1 MYHKL
6 SNTASRLTLEK
17 EFNRRFKYPDLFG
30 KQVLINGLDEVTIPI
45 ITMEEEELLVP
56 AIWGLLPEGY
66 RDDWNVFQD
75 IFNSLNLNINSMNNP
90 SWYSSALMQRRCL
103 IPVTGFFTSYL
114 IDGILYPYYF
124 HRASG
129 LPFCLTGIY
138 NKLDDGFLTCSI
150 ITTHTHHNLKTVQNI
165 DVTVPMMLPKELS
178 SSWLAKDLNEKEIQN
193 LLNAT
198 PNFKLIAHP
207 ISKEFFK
214 NNISYASML
223 EPVYYE
229 AAPTGMILKHG
240 IELLSL

>member
-6 SNTASRLTLEK
+6 SNTASRTTLEK
-17 EFNRRFKYPDLFG
+17 EFNRRFKYPNLFQ
-30 KQVLINGLDEVTIPI
+30 KQVLINGIDEVTIPI
-45 ITMEEEELLVP
+45 IPMEEADLMVP

-66 RDDWNVFQD
+66 KDEWSVFQD
-75 IFNSLNLNINSMNNP
+75 IFNSLNLNIHSLSNP
-90 SWYSSALMQRRCL
+90 SWYSNALLQRRCL

-124 HRASG
+124 RRRSG

-150 ITTHTHHNLKTVQNI
+150 ITTHTNHNLKAIQNI
-165 DVTVPMMLPKELS
+165 DGTVPMMLSKDQYNT
-178 SSWLAKDLNEKEIQN
+178 WLNQDLNENDIQN

-198 PNFKLIAHP
+198 PNFRLIAHP

-214 NNISYASML
+214 NNISYTSML

-240 IELLSL
+240 VELLSL

>member
-6 SNTASRLTLEK
+6 SNTASKTTLEK
-17 EFNRRFKYPDLFG
+17 EFNRPFKHPNLFQ
-30 KQVLINGLDEVTIPI
+30 KQVLINGIDEVTIPI
-45 ITMEEEELLVP
+45 ISMEEADLMVP
-56 AIWGLLPEGY
+56 AIWGLLPEGFK
-66 RDDWNVFQD
+66 DDWGVFQD
-75 IFNSLNLNINSMNNP
+75 IFNSLNLNIHSLSNP
-90 SWYSSALMQRRCL
+90 SWYSDALLQRRCL

-124 HRASG
+124 HRRSG

-150 ITTHTHHNLKTVQNI
+150 ITTHTNQNLKAIQNI
-165 DVTVPMMLPKELS
+165 DGTVPMMLPKDLYDT
-178 SSWLAKDLNEKEIQN
+178 WLRQDLNENDIQN

-198 PNFKLIAHP
+198 PDFKLIAHP

-214 NNISYASML
+214 NNISYTSML

-240 IELLSL
+240 VELLSL